1 MPCKKGLSGRG
12 RGVTDKKQN
21 LYLAVAKLLKTGTKE
36 MKVCRLANFATLE
49 KSCALIFCVVAGSA
63 VCLATILNMQST
75 ALLLL
80 LINLIVAGFV
90 AIFGSLRSR
99 QEEEEKRVK

>member
-1 MPCKKGLSGRG
+1 MPSKKGLSGRG

-21 LYLAVAKLLKTGTKE
+21 LYLAGVQLLRTGTKE
-36 MKVCRLANFATLE
+36 MKVCRLADFATLE
-49 KSCALIFCVVAGSA
+49 KSFAIVFFVIAGSA
-63 VCLATILNMQST
+63 VCLAMILNMQSI

-99 QEEEEKRVK
+99 QEEEEKRIK

>member
-1 MPCKKGLSGRG
+1 
-12 RGVTDKKQN
+12 
-21 LYLAVAKLLKTGTKE
+21 

-49 KSCALIFCVVAGSA
+49 KSFVTIFFVIAGSA

-99 QEEEEKRVK
+99 QEEEEKRLK